1 MSLKS
6 SSSSCSDISIDEIRS
21 REETEY
27 TTEFPT
33 IKEEPQATASPMLTP
48 PHTPTEDSTRHHQ
61 TSSTTSSSS
70 AFYESMESMKSESK
84 QSLIDGGNYQHHFYH
99 AAAAHPAFT
108 AQRMWQQNTAHLPLA
123 AAAAVVSTT
132 NSQPSL
138 PHAVH
143 PYGAIASYNQMHQ
156 HHHHPHPHQL
166 PSTGPTSA
174 SAQHHAAL
182 MSQWIRSAA
191 IYHQQM
197 HHRGYPD
204 YQRLPS
210 VARNALGPL
219 KMTGT
224 AGTRPKKQFI
234 CKYCNRQFTK
244 SYNLLIHERTHT
256 DERPYACDICG
267 KCFRRADHLR

>member
-1 MSLKS
+1 
-6 SSSSCSDISIDEIRS
+6 
-21 REETEY
+21 
-27 TTEFPT
+27 
-33 IKEEPQATASPMLTP
+33 MLTP
-48 PHTPTEDSTRHHQ
+48 PHTPTEDSTSISRHHQ
-61 TSSTTSSSS
+61 TSSAASA
-70 AFYESMESMKSESK
+70 AFYESMESMKSEVK
-84 QSLIDGGNYQHHFYH
+84 QSINDGSNYPHHFYH
-99 AAAAHPAFT
+99 AAAAVASQHPAFT
-108 AQRMWQQNTAHLPLA
+108 AQRIWQQSPAHLPLA
-123 AAAAVVSTT
+123 AAAAAVGTTT
-132 NSQPSL
+132 NPQQQTPSL

-156 HHHHPHPHQL
+156 HPHHHPHHPH
-166 PSTGPTSA
+166 SSAGPTSA

-191 IYHQQM
+191 IYHQHM